1 MARKKRN
8 LDRESKYADAT
19 LVVIAS
25 EDEYAVQQY
34 FDLFESVRIQFE
46 VLNTEDG
53 KSAPKE
59 VLKRIKDYQEE
70 FQIGDGDQFWVV
82 TDVDHWADNN
92 HIKNLVQ
99 VLRESKQGEISVALS
114 NPCFDLWLLL
124 HFDDF
129 PTGGFGSCDE
139 VGQLIRDA
147 VGSYNKTRVF
157 DLPVGID
164 KVKRAIDS
172 AKANDLDG
180 KILESV
186 GTHVYRIL
194 DSMVQ
199 NGIVMISE

>member
-8 LDRESKYADAT
+8 LDRETKFADAT
-19 LVVIAS
+19 LIVIAS
-25 EDEYAVQQY
+25 EDEYAVKQY
-34 FDLFESVRIQFE
+34 FDFFESVRIQFE

-82 TDVDHWADNN
+82 TDVDHWADAS

-99 VLRESKQGEISVALS
+99 VLRESKQGEISVAIS

-124 HFDDF
+124 HFADF
-129 PTGGFGSCDE
+129 PTSGVGKCDE
-139 VGQLIRDA
+139 IGKLIRDS

-157 DLPVGID
+157 DLPID
-164 KVKRAIDS
+164 IEKVKRAIDS
-172 AKANDLDG
+172 AKANDPDG
-180 KILESV
+180 KILESA

-194 DSMVQ
+194 DALVHSGVVTIA
-199 NGIVMISE
+199 N